1 MATAAR
7 HSVPLVTAAIAG
19 LTAIS
24 AALSAPAVA
33 ADTTATATATGS
45 DPAVIVPLNKATF
58 FLNEDFETTE
68 PGKIPKGFTPIG
80 SVGVVDDVAHT
91 GKHSLRLNAAVSG
104 PRQIVWQGAA
114 LTAMGGEHWGRLFY
128 RVQLPSP
135 LPASGGI
142 HTTIVVGSAQ
152 SPLAKDKI
160 EVRLMGTSTGSD
172 GSFRYL
178 YNVQPLQGRPEFGPG
193 SGATQHYTDKWTLAE
208 WYVNSATQ
216 TYRFFVDGKELT
228 DLAIHKGANN
238 FAGAE
243 IPPVFEKLAFG
254 WQNYQAAAGTG
265 FVTWIDDIALT
276 KERIGGAKQIKQ
288 DEPMKL
294 TPTFAAAAAT
304 APKVAKLQESITAG
318 RIGAGVTALTK
329 LSEDKDDK
337 VAEAAKAALA
347 EIQTWKESND
357 MEITRLKDA
366 GDIFTAAELASGMA
380 TGYSGNDAAK
390 AYQEQLSTFKKD
402 PGYAAGKEFQKIA
415 ETPADQL
422 KDPHFVG
429 LLKAF
434 VKRYP
439 SGYYFDLA
447 QPLLPDK

>member
-1 MATAAR
+1 MAT
-7 HSVPLVTAAIAG
+7 
-19 LTAIS
+19 LTRVS
-24 AALSAPAVA
+24 ALLFGVAAVA
-33 ADTTATATATGS
+33 PLMAADATSATATGT

-58 FLNEDFETTE
+58 FLMEDFETTDV
-68 PGKIPKGFTPIG
+68 GKIPKGFTSVG

-172 GSFRYL
+172 GTFHYL
-178 YNVQPLQGRPEFGPG
+178 YNVQPLQGRAEFGPG
-193 SGATQHYTDKWTLAE
+193 GGPVQHYTDKWTLAE

-216 TYRFFVDGKELT
+216 TYRFFVDGKEIT
-228 DLAIHKGANN
+228 DIAIHKGANN

-243 IPPVFEKLAFG
+243 IPPVFDKLSFG
-254 WQNYQAAAGTG
+254 WQNYQPAAGTG

-294 TPTFAAAAAT
+294 APTFAT
-304 APKVAKLQESITAG
+304 ASTVPKVAKLEDSISAG
-318 RIGAGVTALTK
+318 KVGAGVTALTK
-329 LSEDKDDK
+329 LSDDKDAKIAD
-337 VAEAAKAALA
+337 AAKASLA
-347 EIQTWKESND
+347 EIQTWKDGND

-380 TGYSGNDAAK
+380 SGYSGNEAAK
-390 AYQEQLSTFKKD
+390 AYQEQLSAFKKD

-422 KDPHFVG
+422 KDPHFVSM
-429 LLKAF
+429 LKSF